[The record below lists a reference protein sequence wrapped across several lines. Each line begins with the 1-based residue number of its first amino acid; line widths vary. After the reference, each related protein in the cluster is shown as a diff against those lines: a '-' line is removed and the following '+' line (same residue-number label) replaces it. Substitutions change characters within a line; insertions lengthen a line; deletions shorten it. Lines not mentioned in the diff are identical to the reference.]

1 VRVVLSVMPFEP
13 DIIVTRRDAPDLA
26 LVVEVKDQRADV
38 QTTERQLRRYMFG
51 MGCPVGMLVTPRT
64 LRLYRDRYTEY
75 GEASVEFVGEFPIEG
90 LFAADVTVARA
101 SGAATPGFDLE
112 NAVQSWL
119 ERLADGA
126 KVSALP
132 EPLRRAL
139 EEHVLPAI
147 EHGEV
152 RAARPRWRP
161 TGT

>member
-1 VRVVLSVMPFEP
+1 MPFEP
-13 DIIVTRRDAPDLA
+13 DIIVTRRDAHDLA
-26 LVVEVKDQRADV
+26 LVVEVKPQLVDV
-38 QTTERQLRRYMFG
+38 EAAEGQLRRYMFG

-64 LRLYRDRYTEY
+64 LRLYQDRYREY
-75 GEASVEFVGEFPIEG
+75 GEGSVEFVGEFPIEA
-90 LFAADVTVARA
+90 LFAADAAMAMA
-101 SGAATPGFDLE
+101 SGVATHEFDLE

-119 ERLADGA
+119 EHLADGA
-126 KVSALP
+126 KLSALP

-139 EEHVLPAI
+139 EEHVIPAL

>member
-1 VRVVLSVMPFEP
+1 MPFEP
-13 DIIVTRRDAPDLA
+13 DIIITRRDAPDLA
-26 LVVEVKDQRADV
+26 LVVEVKAQQSDLPA
-38 QTTERQLRRYMFG
+38 TERQLRRYMFG

-64 LRLYRDRYTEY
+64 LRLYRDRYKEY
-75 GEASVEFVGEFPIEG
+75 GEGSVEFVGEFPVDG
-90 LFAADVTVARA
+90 LFAADVAVAKA
-101 SGAATPGFDLE
+101 SGVAASGFDLE

-119 ERLADGA
+119 EQLAGGA
-126 KVSALP
+126 NLSALP